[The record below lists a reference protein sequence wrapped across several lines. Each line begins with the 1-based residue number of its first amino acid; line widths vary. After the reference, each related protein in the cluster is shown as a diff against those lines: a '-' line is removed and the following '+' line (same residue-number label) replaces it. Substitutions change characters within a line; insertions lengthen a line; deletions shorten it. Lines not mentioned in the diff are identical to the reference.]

1 MFDDRKKKS
10 ACLQFLRWPE
20 CYNKLLL
27 SRAGEDE
34 GRRCGEEA
42 GAKRPENLKDRIRT
56 QAKNAPGVR
65 RRGRGRG
72 EGGVPGRRRRKA
84 AGTSYCGAK
93 RAAGA
98 GRTGPAGAGRCSFKA
113 GGAGRPSAAV
123 IGAAGSLAPLAG
135 PGGVGWSPLR
145 FDKVLATQ

>member
-72 EGGVPGRRRRKA
+72 GGGRSWQEAKEGGGDELLRSEACGRGGPDRPGGRRA
-84 AGTSYCGAK
+84 
-93 RAAGA
+93 
-98 GRTGPAGAGRCSFKA
+98 
-113 GGAGRPSAAV
+113 
-123 IGAAGSLAPLAG
+123 L
-135 PGGVGWSPLR
+135 
-145 FDKVLATQ
+145 